1 MKVRIARLVAY
12 AALALGLAGG
22 SPAAAQVFTGRI
34 DATVTDSTG
43 AVLPGVA
50 VDITGPQNAT
60 TVTDAQGEAHFLN
73 LAPGTYTVTAKL
85 SGFNDYE
92 NKNVPVNI
100 GNSTPLKVSMAV
112 AGVTT
117 QVEVTAEAPVLDA
130 KKTATSTNITQEE
143 LQEVPSSRDPWVVLQ
158 TVPGIVTD
166 RVNVGGAESGQQSGY
181 VAKGA
186 SGGENTW
193 NMDGVA
199 ITDMA
204 ALGSSSTYY
213 DFDMFQ
219 EMNVTT
225 GGADLKASTPGV
237 QMNMV
242 LKSGS
247 NTPRGSARV
256 YFENESMQS
265 TNLPDDLK
273 NTIGAKTG
281 GKGNRT
287 QQYSDMGFE
296 VGGPILKDHAWAWGA
311 VGKTDVRL
319 LTLSNTPDKTLLKD
333 YSFKGTGQ
341 FTSDIRGNFTYYRG
355 AKLKYGRSASPTRP
369 PETTVD
375 QGGPTQVY
383 KGEGNFVLGR
393 NMFVTANVSHVS
405 GGFFLTPE
413 GGLDTPRYR
422 DDENVYHGSWTKYIT
437 DRPQDA
443 VQFDGNFFRGQHEIK
458 FGYGWRKA
466 DVDSSSIVPGPNDI
480 DTYWQGYPSIEADIR
495 AWNHT
500 TSTGAV
506 YQSAYIGDTW
516 TRDRLTANIGVR
528 WGRTGA
534 SVNGFTQ
541 PGNPI
546 LPDLLPDLTSTPA
559 NNVIANSAWTPRL
572 GITYALDSSHKT
584 LARASYAMFASQM
597 NATEAAFLSTTGY
610 RGVYLYNV
618 VDTNGNKIAD
628 PAEVQAALAPGLAAL
643 VDAGLANFSGF
654 DLNNPGSATVNA
666 KVGDYK
672 TPLTHEIQVG
682 IDRELM
688 PNFAV
693 SGTYT
698 YRRFTNFRAS
708 LSSGNAL
715 AYGLGADA
723 FTQVGTFEGTAD
735 PVGNYSVPYY
745 AVNPDLLPEN
755 RAAVIYHTRP
765 DYYQQYQGFEISAVK
780 RMSNRWMARFG
791 FSTNSNTEHW
801 TSPAGQGDPTPT
813 IGTPNVN
820 GGQIIRASGGSGK
833 SSIYTVLP
841 KYQFIL
847 TGLYQAAWGIN
858 LGANIN
864 TRQGYAEPYN
874 YSPVATHDVLGSNK
888 TLLLNP
894 GQDVTAFRLP
904 TVTEFDARV
913 GKEFKFS
920 RARFNI
926 DLDIF
931 NILNNNTVLGRQYN
945 LRSPS
950 TANTVQEIQN
960 PRIARIGVRFNF

>member
-1 MKVRIARLVAY
+1 MKVRIARLVTY
-12 AALALGLAGG
+12 AVLALGLAGV
-22 SPAAAQVFTGRI
+22 SPAAAQQFTGRI
-34 DATVTDSTG
+34 DAVVTDSTG
-43 AVLPGVA
+43 AVLPGVS
-50 VDITGPQNAT
+50 VDISGPQDSS
-60 TVTDAQGEAHFLN
+60 TVTDAKGEAHFLN
-73 LAPGTYTVTAKL
+73 LAPGNYTVAAKL
-85 SGFNDYE
+85 SGFGDYM
-92 NKNVPVNI
+92 NKSVPVQI
-100 GNSTPLKVSMAV
+100 GRAADLKITMAV
-112 AGVTT
+112 AGVNT
-117 QVEVTAEAPVLDA
+117 QVEVTAQAPVLDA

-158 TVPGIVTD
+158 TVPGVVTD

-225 GGADLKASTPGV
+225 GGTDLKAATPGV

-265 TNLPDDLK
+265 QNLPDELK
-273 NTIGAKTG
+273 STIGARTG

-287 QQYSDMGFE
+287 NQYSDMGFE
-296 VGGPILKDHAWAWGA
+296 LGGPIFKDHAWAWGA
-311 VGKTDVRL
+311 IGKTDVRL
-319 LTLSNTPDKTLLKD
+319 LTLANTPDKTLLKD

-341 FTSDIRGNFTYYRG
+341 VNSNIRGNFTYYRG
-355 AKLKYGRSASPTRP
+355 AKLKYGRSASTLRP
-369 PETTVD
+369 PETTLD

-393 NMFVTANVSHVS
+393 NLFVSANVSHVK

-413 GGLDTPRYR
+413 GGLDTAPYR
-422 DDENVYHGSWTKYIT
+422 DDSQLNHGSWSNYIT
-437 DRPQDA
+437 HRPQNA
-443 VQFDGNFFRGQHEIK
+443 VQADGNFFRGHHEIK

-466 DVDSSSIVPGPNDI
+466 DVDSSSIVPGANHVW
-480 DTYWQGYPSIEADIR
+480 TYWQGYPSIEADIL
-495 AWNHT
+495 AWGHT
-500 TSTGAV
+500 TSTSAT
-506 YQSAYIGDTW
+506 YTSAYVGDTW
-516 TRDRLTANIGVR
+516 TMDRLTANLGVR
-528 WGRTGA
+528 WGRSAA
-534 SVNGFTQ
+534 SVLGFTQ
-541 PGNPI
+541 AGNPL
-546 LPDLLPDLTSTPA
+546 LPQYLPDLTSKSA
-559 NNVIANSAWTPRL
+559 NNVIDAKAFTPRV
-572 GITYALDSSHKT
+572 GVTYALDSSHKT

-597 NATEAAFLSTTGY
+597 NATEASFESVVGY

-618 VDTNGNKIAD
+618 VDSNGNNIAD
-628 PAEVQAALAPGLAAL
+628 PAEIQTALAPGLAAL
-643 VDAGLANFSGF
+643 VDSGDANFSGF
-654 DLNNPGSATVNA
+654 DLNNPGNVGTPSATV
-666 KVGDYK
+666 GDYSV
-672 TPLTHEIQVG
+672 PLTHELQVG

-698 YRRFTNFRAS
+698 YRRYVHFNRNDLGLT
-708 LSSGNAL
+708 GNDYVQA
-715 AYGLGADA
+715 
-723 FTQVGTFEGTAD
+723 GTFTGTAD
-735 PVGNYSVPYY
+735 PVGSYSVPFYN
-745 AVNPDLLPEN
+745 AIPSHVPAN
-755 RAAVIYHTRP
+755 RDATIYQTRK
-765 DYYQQYQGFEISAVK
+765 DYYQQYSGFEISAVK

-791 FSTNSNTEHW
+791 FSTNKDTEHW
-801 TSPAGQGDPTPT
+801 TSEAGRPATNGDPTPT
-813 IGTPNVN
+813 LGQPNVN
-820 GGQIIRASGGSGK
+820 GGDIIRSSGGSGK

-847 TGLYQAAWGIN
+847 TGLYQAPWGVN

-864 TRQGYAEPYN
+864 TRQGYAMPYN
-874 YSPVATHDVLGSNK
+874 YNPVATRDVLGSNK
-888 TLLLNP
+888 TLLLTP

-920 RARFNI
+920 RTRFNL

-931 NILNNNTVLGRQYN
+931 NILNNNTILGRQYN
-945 LRSPS
+945 LRQPAS
-950 TANTVQEIQN
+950 ANTVLEIQN
-960 PRIARIGVRFNF
+960 PRIARVGVRFNF